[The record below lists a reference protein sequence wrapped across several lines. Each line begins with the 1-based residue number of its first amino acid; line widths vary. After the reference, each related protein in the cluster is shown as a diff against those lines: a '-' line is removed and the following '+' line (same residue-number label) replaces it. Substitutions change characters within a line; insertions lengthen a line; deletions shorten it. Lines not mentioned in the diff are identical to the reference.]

1 MKNQKGIT
9 LIALVI
15 TIIVLLILA
24 GISIAMLAG
33 DNGVLTKASDSK
45 IVNALGAAKDEIN
58 LKAAEA
64 LSDYYDDIYL
74 TNNSTTYQDSGLV
87 TKIMTKLATEFT
99 AGNTTGTE
107 KDYTD
112 YTIAISGT
120 TANSTITVKSK
131 AKPSLQTQGKIL
143 AKGGIEW
150 TDTFK
155 ATTTNP

>member
-64 LSDYYDDIYL
+64 LSDYYDSIYL
-74 TNNSTTYQDSGLV
+74 TNNSTAYNDSNLEEAIIDKINDDLV
-87 TKIMTKLATEFT
+87 TGKEYA
-99 AGNTTGTE
+99 
-107 KDYTD
+107 D
-112 YTIAISGT
+112 YTIVASG
-120 TANSTITVKSK
+120 STITVTSK
-131 AKPSLQTQGKIL
+131 AKAGLKTVGTL
-143 AKGGIEW
+143 NGKGGINW
-150 TDTFK
+150 VDTFK
-155 ATTTNP
+155 ATTNP